1 MVTFD
6 LRKAEGEIISCKR
19 VKNSGSCEEHL
30 SKCVWARWNP
40 SWGKC
45 WHRTWEPL
53 RLTFVQKYGGKNASQ
68 ARRDVPVACQPLFRH
83 SCCSKQAHNQ
93 HRRRLAR
100 QWSPSWG
107 DLRLRALQR
116 LTWDAGCLR
125 EMISWIARFCVA
137 ALISSVET
145 WCSVRQWGTWAG
157 LPLCLTEM
165 AHGAKRLGLCSIISD
180 PLWESV

>member
-93 HRRRLAR
+93 HRRRLALQAR
-100 QWSPSWG
+100 VSEAHPEVTCDCVPSKGSPETRDAWG
-107 DLRLRALQR
+107 D
-116 LTWDAGCLR
+116 DF
-125 EMISWIARFCVA
+125 MDSPI
-137 ALISSVET
+137 
-145 WCSVRQWGTWAG
+145 
-157 LPLCLTEM
+157 LCRCTNL
-165 AHGAKRLGLCSIISD
+165 HCRNL
-180 PLWESV
+180 V